1 MAIDDADKAGRSQ
14 VRKFLHDTRRPYLL
28 HGKLQGACMKM
39 ISLFAEKFYSSM
51 ENK

>member
-1 MAIDDADKAGRSQ
+1 MAIDDADRSGRSQ

-28 HGKLQGACMKM
+28 PRKLWGACMKV